1 MHTTNRLTP
10 NKFEIFWGE
19 ISPCEHM
26 VQIYDQEDAFMD
38 SLEGFV
44 SGGIRKGDGVV
55 VIALPK
61 HIENLEIRLR
71 SAGVDLRLPRLTD
84 QYITVDAQ
92 AALGKF
98 MVNGWPDEGLFT
110 QFVTSLITRAT
121 GNGRRVRAFG
131 EMVAVMWEQGHHGGT
146 IRLEHLWHQFCHRET
161 FSLFCA
167 YPRSGFT
174 EEASIK
180 QICAAH
186 SRIVTPEGRGTLE
199 GGE

>member
-1 MHTTNRLTP
+1 MP
-10 NKFEIFWGE
+10 NKFEVFWGE
-19 ISPCEHM
+19 ISPCEHL

-61 HIENLEIRLR
+61 HLENLEARLR
-71 SAGVDLRLPRLTD
+71 SASVDLRLARLTD
-84 QYITVDAQ
+84 QYIPVNAE
-92 AALGKF
+92 AALKKF
-98 MVNGWPDEGLFT
+98 LVNGWPDENRFT
-110 QFVTSLITRAT
+110 QFVTSLITRAA

-131 EMVAVMWEQGHHGGT
+131 EMVAVMWEQGHQGAT
-146 IRLEHLWHQFCHRET
+146 VRLEHLWHQFCHRET

-167 YPRSGFT
+167 YPKSGFT
-174 EEASIK
+174 EEASASIK

-186 SRIVTPEGRGTLE
+186 SKVVAADGCGLAE
-199 GGE
+199 